1 MQALVICQEIGDVNV
16 ASVLTG
22 LGDAQ
27 LAGGDPAGAGESWQQ
42 ALTVL
47 EGLRNAD
54 DQPVKAR
61 LSQLG

>member
-1 MQALVICQEIGDVNV
+1 MNV
-16 ASVLTG
+16 AAVLTG

-27 LAGGDPAGAGESWQQ
+27 LAAGDTDAARDSWQQ

-47 EGLRNAD
+47 NDLPNAD

-61 LSQLG
+61 LAQLG